1 MGHPEQARRVMLTG
15 QFWADAA
22 ERAVKTFAQS
32 ALATLG
38 AGAVDILSVNWVAVL
53 AVGAGAAVVSVL
65 TSLASEPR
73 SDTLSPASAVKAT

>member
-1 MGHPEQARRVMLTG
+1 MTLASP

-38 AGAVDILSVNWVAVL
+38 AGAVDILSVNWVGVL
-53 AVGAGAAVVSVL
+53 TVGGGAAIVSLL

-73 SDTLSPASAVKAT
+73 GDTLSPASAVKASG